1 MKKVVITHA
10 KRTPIGSFNGSLN
23 SFSAQQLGSI
33 IIKSLLDESK
43 IDSSKIDEVIMGNVL
58 TAGLG
63 QAPAR
68 QAALFAGLP
77 EKTECLTINKM
88 CGSGLKAV
96 MLAHQSIMCG
106 DADVIIA
113 GGQESMSN
121 APYILQNARNGYRL
135 GNSSIYDSILV
146 DGLTDVYNNIHMGNC
161 AEACAKEFNFSRS
174 EEHTSELQSQ
184 R

>member
-10 KRTPIGSFNGSLN
+10 KRTAVGSFNGSLS

-33 IIKSLLDESK
+33 VIKSLLDESK

-77 EKTECLTINKM
+77 ERTECLTINKM

-96 MLAHQSIMCG
+96 MLAHQAIMCS
-106 DADVIIA
+106 DADIIIA
-113 GGQESMSN
+113 GGQESMTN
-121 APYILQNARNGYRL
+121 APYLLKQGRNGYR
-135 GNSSIYDSILV
+135 
-146 DGLTDVYNNIHMGNC
+146 
-161 AEACAKEFNFSRS
+161 
-174 EEHTSELQSQ
+174 
-184 R
+184 